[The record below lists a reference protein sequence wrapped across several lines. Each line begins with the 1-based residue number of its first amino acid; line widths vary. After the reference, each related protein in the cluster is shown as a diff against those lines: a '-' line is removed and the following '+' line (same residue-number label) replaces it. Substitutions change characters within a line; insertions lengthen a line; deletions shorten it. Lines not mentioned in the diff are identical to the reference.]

1 MGMYAQIQFLLHL
14 RPRPALLP
22 IVVYDLRSQQYEFIT
37 KGGAYSLN
45 VAARSIEWLVRKR
58 GGMYLSTVNS
68 T

>member
-1 MGMYAQIQFLLHL
+1 MYAQIQFLLHL
-14 RPRPALLP
+14 RPRPALLL

-37 KGGAYSLN
+37 KGGAYSLAI
-45 VAARSIEWLVRKR
+45 AASSSVWIVSG